1 MADSLAA
8 SFFSS
13 NKDRNL
19 AIPGDTV
26 TFTLTSPPT
35 AATDV
40 LISVL
45 ETVAFLDTA
54 KAQVTDRLI
63 GAFRGR
69 ITRGVFQVERII
81 GAPLPPSPDP
91 VLIRIAASPDPA
103 SPHLFAQMPE
113 PEQIQAHALRLRV
126 EGTVSG
132 KKLTFEG
139 TSNVQMEYPLAM
151 IVPAIPMPHD
161 PNFAILESWAVAQW
175 KAHKPNFRHVEHVT
189 ALRFTRRIAPGD
201 YDQLINAF
209 VACARKASVVA
220 LSTGHGDGGQS
231 RGNSVAW
238 CNIVPEDFPVPI
250 APNPFLYNLDISED
264 GLLDGATQG
273 RLPGG
278 VSKVKLDALDRLSD
292 ALAGTGIRRI
302 LLHTCTV
309 GQNKAFM
316 QAFADRVQVPM
327 LAQTDHVEHI
337 GFPGKLKIL
346 AHYEGVNTVS
356 PRDLRHWPIST
367 VAGPFRPGPKPRRF
381 GP

>member
-1 MADSLAA
+1 MRFLPLLLALAA
-8 SFFSS
+8 
-13 NKDRNL
+13 L
-19 AIPGDTV
+19 
-26 TFTLTSPPT
+26 
-35 AATDV
+35 
-40 LISVL
+40 
-45 ETVAFLDTA
+45 
-54 KAQVTDRLI
+54 
-63 GAFRGR
+63 GASARAD
-69 ITRGVFQVERII
+69 
-81 GAPLPPSPDP
+81 APLPALEKRGAATQLIVDGQPW
-91 VLIRIAASPDPA
+91 LIRGGEVANTASSSLPYMETVWPNLTRLNLNTVLVA
-103 SPHLFAQMPE
+103 VAWAWVE
-113 PEQIQAHALRLRV
+113 PE
-126 EGTVSG
+126 EG
-132 KKLTFEG
+132 KF
-139 TSNVQMEYPLAM
+139 
-151 IVPAIPMPHD
+151 D
-161 PNFAILESWAVAQW
+161 
-175 KAHKPNFRHVEHVT
+175 
-189 ALRFTRRIAPGD
+189 FT
-201 YDQLINAF
+201 L
-209 VACARKASVVA
+209 V
-220 LSTGHGDGGQS
+220 
-231 RGNSVAW
+231 
-238 CNIVPEDFPVPI
+238 
-250 APNPFLYNLDISED
+250 D